1 MRLSVREMIMVGV
14 GAALMAVFSQ
24 LSIPLPSV
32 PLTLQVFGVVIIS
45 IILGKKLGTLS
56 IIVFMLLGAIG
67 LPVFAGFTGGLNIIA
82 GATGGYIIGFVFM
95 AFIIGYFIEKDKK
108 PLAFIG
114 AYLGLAVD
122 YIFGM
127 IQLKL
132 LMGLTLEGALV
143 AGLYPFIIKDLIL
156 TALGV
161 MVALSIRNRVVGV
174 IKLNA

>member
-45 IILGKKLGTLS
+45 VILGKKLGTLS

-67 LPVFAGFTGGLNIIA
+67 LPVFASFTGGLNIIT

-95 AFIIGYFIEKDKK
+95 AFI
-108 PLAFIG
+108 LS
-114 AYLGLAVD
+114 
-122 YIFGM
+122 
-127 IQLKL
+127 
-132 LMGLTLEGALV
+132 
-143 AGLYPFIIKDLIL
+143 LIHI
-156 TALGV
+156 
-161 MVALSIRNRVVGV
+161 SEPRDS
-174 IKLNA
+174 

>member
-45 IILGKKLGTLS
+45 VILGKKLGTLS
-56 IIVFMLLGAIG
+56 IIIFMLLGAIG
-67 LPVFAGFTGGLNIIA
+67 LPVFASFTGGLNIIT

-95 AFIIGYFIEKDKK
+95 AFIIGYFIEKDKR
-108 PLAFIG
+108 PLVFIG

-122 YIFGM
+122 YIFGV

-156 TALGV
+156 AALGI